1 MAFKDSDVSE
11 PDLPSPG
18 NQWQASSNNDDQTAE
33 TQRSKDFKVL
43 QMQEGQVSNTALR
56 IRERR

>member
-11 PDLPSPG
+11 PDLPAPG

-43 QMQEGQVSNTALR
+43 QMQ
-56 IRERR
+56 